1 MRAHEFYFCHAVLV
15 VDGSCLLFLGSLQ
28 FMFVV
33 WEGMVV
39 AVFMDSLKA
48 KLNICL
54 YLCQDFPGGLVVKTL
69 PSNAGG
75 AGSIPGQGAK
85 TPPALEPKNQ
95 NRSSICNKF
104 NKKNQTNKKTI
115 LQGILI
121 INYKLQNSVNSPVPF
136 LIQYQKTSLF
146 TLGKKREIETLGVKV
161 RDRDG
166 QTFQKALRHRE
177 SMNVLKSFFYRSTSF
192 FLVGFF

>member
-1 MRAHEFYFCHAVLV
+1 MQGAQVPSLV
-15 VDGSCLLFLGSLQ
+15 RELRPHLPWSQ
-28 FMFVV
+28 KIKT
-33 WEGMVV
+33 E
-39 AVFMDSLKA
+39 AVFVI
-48 KLNICL
+48 N
-54 YLCQDFPGGLVVKTL
+54 
-69 PSNAGG
+69 
-75 AGSIPGQGAK
+75 SI
-85 TPPALEPKNQ
+85 
-95 NRSSICNKF
+95 
-104 NKKNQTNKKTI
+104 KKNQTNKKTI